1 MLSYPFHRVHKRKHK
16 DQNSL
21 SIKTHTGLM
30 PFPIWGAKLTDLS
43 TAFAKLKQTCLAI
56 MIDEDQTYSDL
67 LSAFLNALHVAF
79 GGGGDD
85 GYKVQLVL
93 VPDNHG

>member
-1 MLSYPFHRVHKRKHK
+1 
-16 DQNSL
+16 
-21 SIKTHTGLM
+21 
-30 PFPIWGAKLTDLS
+30 
-43 TAFAKLKQTCLAI
+43 
-56 MIDEDQTYSDL
+56 MIDEDQIYSDL